1 MAVYP
6 FLAIPHICRFLYT
19 AVSFTYRKSTP
30 KMREFAK
37 KIGQNEPRFCVL
49 HAKKY
54 TSSRK
59 STPPPVVAVV
69 TNMSYV
75 PGQTSRPPQRQTIF
89 SVFVVASQ
97 DNDNTTSSSAAANQT
112 LEPSLSWA
120 PSIQNHLTH
129 CIGEHSHN

>member
-75 PGQTSRPPQRQTIF
+75 PGQTRHPPPKGKQYFLYLLLLPRTMITLLPVPRQQTKHWSLRYHGHRRSRI
-89 SVFVVASQ
+89 
-97 DNDNTTSSSAAANQT
+97 
-112 LEPSLSWA
+112 
-120 PSIQNHLTH
+120 I
-129 CIGEHSHN
+129 